1 MEKIFLKKFNEDN
14 IDFKF
19 SNEDELHAFA
29 HAKFSQYAQEIECEY
44 GVSSEDCNDGE
55 EWYDEYHDD
64 VVLLFMQLLTN

>member
-19 SNEDELHAFA
+19 SNEDDLYAFA

-44 GVSSEDCNDGE
+44 GVSSEDCDDGE
-55 EWYDEYHDD
+55 EWYDECRDD
-64 VVLLFMQLLTN
+64 VVMLFMQLLTD